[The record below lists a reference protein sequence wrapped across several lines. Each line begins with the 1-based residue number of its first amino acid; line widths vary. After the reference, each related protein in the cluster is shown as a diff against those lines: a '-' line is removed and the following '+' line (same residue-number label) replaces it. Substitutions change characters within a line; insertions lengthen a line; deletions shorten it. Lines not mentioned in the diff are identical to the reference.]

1 MATRFPLGPDNRTA
15 TAALFPE
22 YEMLYTLIDAD
33 MGPDK
38 SVVAAFFIRSIQNL
52 ASGNMKL
59 DWMEDWH
66 RDNLIARAA
75 NAYTHR
81 A

>member
-1 MATRFPLGPDNRTA
+1 MATRFPLGPGNRTA

-33 MGPDK
+33 LGPDK

-52 ASGNMKL
+52 ARGIMEL
-59 DWMEDWH
+59 GWMEGWH
-66 RDNLIARAA
+66 RDNLISRAA
-75 NAYTHR
+75 KTYTH
-81 A
+81 AA